1 VTIINRRIGIDF
13 GTSTTIVCYID
24 VDAETGTVSP
34 MKFVNL
40 EPSGDRDR
48 RFLASV
54 IYDPPEGGQ
63 PLIGSRA
70 SDRFR
75 KDKVKD
81 GKRGKFAALF
91 KMDLLSRTACAEAE
105 LRMNQIFKYTRDL
118 YLQHKDSI
126 PLPYGK
132 ALHEQ
137 TFVSFPAQWDATLR
151 EATIRA
157 AQLAGFGNDVV
168 GMDEPTA
175 AMKFFLYH
183 DLDRF
188 KQLRHRGLIPSGEP
202 VVALLIDM
210 GAGTSDFVLF
220 RATLDGTQRAE
231 LLSTWPPREEGGKK
245 CQSLGGCE
253 IDAILKRF
261 IDRYVA
267 ENQRPEASLPESE
280 LEMITRHKE
289 KAVSPLLARNEPVG
303 GGEFDDLYFGLR
315 QYGLKADASL
325 YYIDREV
332 FGREAS
338 EHICT
343 FIELVDG
350 ALRDSLKHGKIKS
363 IRDIDLVLLTGGH
376 SKWYF
381 VEELLCGNAVS
392 GVRDDGFIRRGLAN
406 IRQLKTS
413 IERERLLTQEE
424 PQTTVAQGL
433 VVPIDIEPVAA
444 NNFWYEIEVE
454 IGSVPARMA
463 SARIPVVSRGD
474 ELPIEKKGLYRL
486 EFQRTNAGPLTV
498 AARIVPVVG
507 SNIEDGERLHAYKPM
522 EVTLEPASNA
532 IGTKIHLDLYIEII
546 VSKEEQVAYI
556 GYLGFDPIDP
566 ARNQDDIFWSRNVKS
581 PDLERQERLAQCWV
595 EARSRP
601 RQIIKIS

>member
-24 VDAETGTVSP
+24 VDAETGTISP
-34 MKFVNL
+34 MQFVNL

-54 IYDPPEGGQ
+54 IYDPPEGGR

-81 GKRGKFAALF
+81 GKRGKFATLF
-91 KMDLLSRTACAEAE
+91 KMDLLSGTARAEAE
-105 LRMNQIFKYTRDL
+105 LRMHQIFEYTRDL
-118 YLQHKDSI
+118 YLQHKDST

-157 AQLAGFGNDVV
+157 AQLAGYGNDVV

-188 KQLRHRGLIPSGEP
+188 KHLRHRGLIPSGEP
-202 VVALLIDM
+202 IVVLLIDM

-220 RATLDGTQRAE
+220 RATLDGTQRAD
-231 LLSTWPPREEGGKK
+231 LLSTWPPREEDGKK
-245 CQSLGGCE
+245 CQSLGGGE

-267 ENQRPEASLPESE
+267 ENRRPDASLPELG

-289 KAVSPLLARNEPVG
+289 KAISPLLARNEPVEG
-303 GGEFDDLYFGLR
+303 SEFDDLYFGLR

-325 YYIDREV
+325 YRIDRDV

-338 EHICT
+338 KHICT

-350 ALRDSLKHGKIKS
+350 ALRDALKRGKIKS

-381 VEELLCGNAVS
+381 VEELLCGNAVA
-392 GVRDDGFIRRGLAN
+392 GVRNDGVIHRGLEN
-406 IRQLKTS
+406 IRQLKTAR
-413 IERERLLTQEE
+413 ERERLLTQEE

-433 VVPIDIEPVAA
+433 VIPIDIEPVAA

-454 IGSVPARMA
+454 IGSAPASKA
-463 SARIPVVSRGD
+463 SARIQVVSRGD
-474 ELPIEKKGLYRL
+474 DLPIEKKGLYRL
-486 EFQRTNAGPLTV
+486 EFQRTNAGPLPV
-498 AARIVPVVG
+498 AARIVPVIG
-507 SNIEDGERLHAYKPM
+507 SSAQNGERLQAYKPM
-522 EVTLEPASNA
+522 KATLEQAPSDVGA
-532 IGTKIHLDLYIEII
+532 KIRLDLYIEII

-566 ARNQDDIFWSRNVKS
+566 VGNQDDIFWSRNVKS
-581 PDLERQERLAQCWV
+581 PDLGRQEKLAQCWV

-601 RQIIKIS
+601 PQIIKIS